1 MTDELSSGGA
11 AYDTDGTETPLEIPA
26 ELPILPL
33 RDTVLFPNS
42 FMPLAVAREASVRL
56 IDEATATG
64 RMIGVFTQREAA
76 TEEPLQEDL
85 YTIGTATHIHKMFK
99 LPDGSLRL
107 IVQGLARIRLDG
119 IAQTRPYLR
128 GAVSAAEEVLRDEDH
143 LEIDALQRNIKSNF
157 QQVVS
162 LSPLLSDDLQALAV
176 NITDPGKLADFIASS
191 LTTIGTAVKQEVLD
205 TLDIRARMDSLNRL
219 LIKELE
225 VLELGSKIQSQV
237 QSEVGKNQREY
248 FLREQMKAIQKE
260 LGEGDEQAKEI
271 DELRSKIEAA
281 GMPESVKKETLR
293 ELDRLSKMP
302 VAAAEYTVSRTYL
315 DWIVALP
322 WSRRTEDAID
332 LKRTKEVLDAD
343 HSGLEKVKD
352 RVLEYLAVRKLNP
365 DVKGPILCFLGP
377 PGVGKTSLA
386 RSIANSL
393 GRKFVR
399 VSLGGMRDEAEIRGH
414 RRTYIGALPGQVI
427 QGLRRAESKNP
438 VFILDEIDKLG
449 ADFRGDPASALLE
462 VLDPEQNNTFR
473 DHYLDVPFDLSEVL
487 FLTTANVLDPVP
499 PALRDRMEV
508 LELAGYTEE
517 EKLKIA
523 LEHLI
528 AKQVKNHG
536 LTEAYVEFTEPAIRS
551 VIRNYTREAGVR
563 NLEREIGALCRKIA
577 RRRAEG
583 DETKV
588 TVTAELVNE
597 FLGAPT
603 FLDEE
608 IENRTK
614 DPGVAVG
621 LAWTPAG
628 GEVLFVEASRMQG
641 AGSLTLTGHLG
652 DVMKES
658 ARTALSW
665 FRSNAPHYGVDP
677 AFYKDAEIHLHVPS
691 GAIPKDGPSAGVTM
705 VAALASEL
713 TGRAVRGDV
722 AMTGEITLSGR
733 VLPVGGIKEKV
744 LAARRHGVTRSDPAA
759 PEREEH
765 PRGPD
770 RGAAARADDSLRV
783 GNRRR
788 ARARS
793 DPVVRPDSRG
803 ASAARLLRQNDGE
816 LNGSDHPQ
824 SHHRLHIGDLAATD
838 HIPDVGQREC
848 LRLDVFVFV
857 ECGGFGRIGEAGE
870 AKEDHFLVAITR
882 CRVQRPEPD
891 DRCRHLPD
899 LLMALA
905 PRRLFWRFPG
915 IDAARGELPE
925 PLADGVAILPDQD
938 DVARFGDRN
947 QHH

>member
-1 MTDELSSGGA
+1 MSDRDEPIVVEEAPSAERL
-11 AYDTDGTETPLEIPA
+11 TIPDDM
-26 ELPILPL
+26 PVLPL

-56 IDEATATG
+56 IDEASTSG
-64 RMIGVFTQREAA
+64 RMIGVFTQREA
-76 TEEPLQEDL
+76 TVEEPLQEDL
-85 YTIGTATHIHKMFK
+85 YSIGTATHIHKMFK

-107 IVQGLARIRLDG
+107 IVQGLTRVRLDKML
-119 IAQTRPYLR
+119 QTRPYLR
-128 GAVSAAEEVLRDEDH
+128 GAVTLADELLRDEDT

-162 LSPLLSDDLQALAV
+162 LSPLLSDDLQALSG

-191 LTTIGTAVKQEVLD
+191 LTTIGTPVKQEVLE

-260 LGEGDEQAKEI
+260 LGEGDEQAKEV
-271 DELRSKIEAA
+271 DELRDKLDAA
-281 GMPESVKKETLR
+281 GLPDGVRKEAMR

-315 DWIVALP
+315 DWIIALP
-322 WSRRTEDAID
+322 WAKRTEDSID
-332 LKRTKEVLDAD
+332 LKRTKDVLDAD

-386 RSIANSL
+386 KSIANSL

-449 ADFRGDPASALLE
+449 SDFRGDPASALLE

-517 EKLKIA
+517 EKLEIA
-523 LEHLI
+523 VEHLVG
-528 AKQVKNHG
+528 KQIVNHG
-536 LTEAYVEFTEPAIRS
+536 LTAEQMEFSDAAIRA
-551 VIRNYTREAGVR
+551 VIRGYTREAGVR
-563 NLEREIGALCRKIA
+563 NLEREIGALCRKVA

-583 DETKV
+583 DESKV
-588 TVTAELVNE
+588 SITPEVVVEM
-597 FLGAPT
+597 LGAPT

-641 AGSLTLTGHLG
+641 GGSLTLTGQLG

-658 ARTALSW
+658 GRTALSW
-665 FRSNAPHYGVDP
+665 FRSHANHYGVDP
-677 AFYKDAEIHLHVPS
+677 AFYKDSEIHLHVPS

-705 VAALASEL
+705 VTALASQL
-713 TGRAVRGDV
+713 TSQPVRGDI

-744 LAARRHGVTRSDPAA
+744 LAARRHGITEVILP
-759 PEREEH
+759 
-765 PRGPD
+765 
-770 RGAAARADDSLRV
+770 
-783 GNRRR
+783 
-788 ARARS
+788 
-793 DPVVRPDSRG
+793 
-803 ASAARLLRQNDGE
+803 RQNE
-816 LNGSDHPQ
+816 K
-824 SHHRLHIGDLAATD
+824 HI
-838 HIPDVGQREC
+838 
-848 LRLDVFVFV
+848 
-857 ECGGFGRIGEAGE
+857 
-870 AKEDHFLVAITR
+870 KEDLTDELRRELTIHYVIHIEEVLTI
-882 CRVQRPEPD
+882 
-891 DRCRHLPD
+891 
-899 LLMALA
+899 ALGRGGPRTA
-905 PRRLFWRFPG
+905 PTG
-915 IDAARGELPE
+915 GENSLQT
-925 PLADGVAILPDQD
+925 V
-938 DVARFGDRN
+938 R
-947 QHH
+947 